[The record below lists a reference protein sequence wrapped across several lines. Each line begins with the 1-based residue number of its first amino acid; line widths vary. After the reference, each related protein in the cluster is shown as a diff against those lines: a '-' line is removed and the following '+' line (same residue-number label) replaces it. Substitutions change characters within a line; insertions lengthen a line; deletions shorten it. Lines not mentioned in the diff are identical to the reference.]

1 MQHRNQFLLRRHR
14 PDHLPLTVYFEAGLV
29 AGTAAFSSLAGVL
42 FAGFATFLASALCGA
57 AGAVTAG
64 VAGLTSTLAG
74 SAANAVT
81 ANKLAITV
89 AINFMIFPFLK
100 APALLPAYIYNALAR
115 NLVDKIWTN

>member
-1 MQHRNQFLLRRHR
+1 
-14 PDHLPLTVYFEAGLV
+14 
-29 AGTAAFSSLAGVL
+29 
-42 FAGFATFLASALCGA
+42 LASLLLVGFTSAFFTPVLCGA

-64 VAGLTSTLAG
+64 ATTGVAGALG
-74 SAANAVT
+74 VSAAKADT